1 MKELKDFLEAIHA
14 AYEPEGERLNLNNR
28 RFVVN
33 QEVSRHIYDKGRL
46 VYAGKLLGRTKGE
59 FIPSAFLLS
68 KLGYL
73 KGPNKIWV
81 DEKIGWLYVCG
92 RDVFE
97 DSIQRSEGVF
107 EEGAYFLLML
117 GENCLGY
124 GRVEAIEGRRMLR
137 NIFDLGDFLRRERGG
152 SGAGP

>member
-1 MKELKDFLEAIHA
+1 MTKAGLSTPGSSSAEPKESSSPA
-14 AYEPEGERLNLNNR
+14 
-28 RFVVN
+28 
-33 QEVSRHIYDKGRL
+33 
-46 VYAGKLLGRTKGE
+46 
-59 FIPSAFLLS
+59 PSSSLS
-68 KLGYL
+68 SGYL

-117 GENCLGY
+117 GDNCLGY
-124 GRVEAIEGRRMLR
+124 GRVETIEGRRMLR

-152 SGAGP
+152 SEQDPK